1 MSTLVPERPDVER
14 LRRLTRF
21 IPKFRTYSETEKEFG
36 EVSMDGGL
44 YAQYPDLLD
53 SFLDQLEEDGWLEGP
68 YSGEEGK
75 RHAKNP
81 ALIEQADL
89 ETLQRLLVYCSR
101 GGRFCIGF
109 WKRVVET
116 GFLLG
121 ILRRLREIQHS
132 LEDGPKME

>member
-1 MSTLVPERPDVER
+1 MTTLVPERPDVER

-44 YAQYPDLLD
+44 HAQYPYLLH
-53 SFLDQLEEDGWLEGP
+53 SFLEQLEEDEWLEGP
-68 YSGEEGK
+68 YSGEEGQ
-75 RHAKNP
+75 RYAKNP
-81 ALIEQADL
+81 LLIEEADI
-89 ETLQRLLVYCSR
+89 ETLRRLLVYCSR
-101 GGRFCIGF
+101 GERFCTGF

-121 ILRRLREIQHS
+121 ILRRLRDIQHS
-132 LEDGPKME
+132 LEDGSETK

>member
-1 MSTLVPERPDVER
+1 MPERPDVER

-36 EVSMDGGL
+36 KVSMDGGL
-44 YAQYPDLLD
+44 YAQYPNLLH

-68 YSGEEGK
+68 YSGEEGQ
-75 RHAKNP
+75 RYAKNP
-81 ALIEQADL
+81 ALIEEADIK
-89 ETLQRLLVYCSR
+89 TLRRLLVYCSR
-101 GGRFCIGF
+101 GERFWTGF

-121 ILRRLREIQHS
+121 ILRRLRDIQQS
-132 LEDGPKME
+132 LEDGSETE